1 MSKIILINEIIPK
14 AYLEYS
20 YKIWPKQLLHRHY
33 ILNADRSAC
42 ADRSVSACTDQSVSI
57 SISISISISVSNR

>member
-1 MSKIILINEIIPK
+1 M
-14 AYLEYS
+14 LEKGNIFNTES
-20 YKIWPKQLLHRHY
+20 ISVIVRQSWPKQLLLQHY

-57 SISISISISVSNR
+57 SVITVM